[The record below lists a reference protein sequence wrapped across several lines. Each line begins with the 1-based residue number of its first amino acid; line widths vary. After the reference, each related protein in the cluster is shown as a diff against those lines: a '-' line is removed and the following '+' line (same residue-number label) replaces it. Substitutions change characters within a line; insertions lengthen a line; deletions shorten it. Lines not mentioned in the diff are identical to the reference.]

1 MLDEEPPA
9 LVEPEGLAARDLLL
23 ELELELDELELE
35 LAELEL
41 VESPDEVP
49 WLARS
54 LSIASLSSVTM

>member
-1 MLDEEPPA
+1 M
-9 LVEPEGLAARDLLL
+9 EPEGLAARDLLP

-35 LAELEL
+35 LAESL
-41 VESPDEVP
+41 DEVP

>member
-1 MLDEEPPA
+1 M
-9 LVEPEGLAARDLLL
+9 EPEGLAARDLLL

-41 VESPDEVP
+41 VESPDEVS

>member
-1 MLDEEPPA
+1 M
-9 LVEPEGLAARDLLL
+9 EPEGLAARDLLP
-23 ELELELDELELE
+23 ELELELDEFELELE
-35 LAELEL
+35 LAELGL

>member
-1 MLDEEPPA
+1 M
-9 LVEPEGLAARDLLL
+9 EPEGLAARDLLP

-35 LAELEL
+35 L
-41 VESPDEVP
+41 VESLDEVP

>member
-1 MLDEEPPA
+1 M
-9 LVEPEGLAARDLLL
+9 EPEGLAARDLLP

-35 LAELEL
+35 LEL
-41 VESPDEVP
+41 VESLDEVP

>member
-1 MLDEEPPA
+1 M
-9 LVEPEGLAARDLLL
+9 EPEGLAARDLLP
-23 ELELELDELELE
+23 EPELELDELEL
-35 LAELEL
+35 ELEL

>member
-1 MLDEEPPA
+1 M
-9 LVEPEGLAARDLLL
+9 EPEGLAARDLLP
-23 ELELELDELELE
+23 ELELELDELES
-35 LAELEL
+35 EL

>member
-1 MLDEEPPA
+1 M
-9 LVEPEGLAARDLLL
+9 EPEGLAARDLLP

-41 VESPDEVP
+41 VESPDEVS

>member
-1 MLDEEPPA
+1 M
-9 LVEPEGLAARDLLL
+9 EPEGLAARDLLP
-23 ELELELDELELE
+23 ELELDELELE

-41 VESPDEVP
+41 VESLDEVP